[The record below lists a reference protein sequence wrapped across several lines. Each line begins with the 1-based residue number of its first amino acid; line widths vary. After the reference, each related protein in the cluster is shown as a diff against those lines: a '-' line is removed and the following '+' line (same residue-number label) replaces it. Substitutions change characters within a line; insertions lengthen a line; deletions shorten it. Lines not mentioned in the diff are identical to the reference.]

1 MTTKEALSIVYNL
14 AEDNLAPLMIR
25 ATWQAHPEY
34 LRQERVRQL
43 LALDIVI
50 ALHDA
55 LDSNK

>member
-14 AEDNLAPLMIR
+14 AEDSLAPG
-25 ATWQAHPEY
+25 QSGEKY
-34 LRQERVRQL
+34 LRQERARQL

-55 LDSNK
+55 IED